1 VIFSRRHGTA
11 GAERFFYVET
21 TATRLDGDEDGPPP
35 LRNTWSTMTGS
46 QEAESKDDGD
56 GK

>member
-46 QEAESKDDGD
+46 QEAESKDDDD